1 MTISQDQVKD
11 GVEATSVATEEE
23 GGEEF
28 SKVEKK
34 GGFAGCPLRREVG
47 KFASRANPGMEVTPT
62 SKHRRRF
69 QNLGRRSPWGRRRRD
84 GRMLTTREMHSIHL
98 AFRQLVGALVRC
110 QSPLVA
116 SHLNV
121 WSRSLVA
128 SSSWQE
134 GGVRAVAPT
143 FLHSLRGEG
152 AEIY

>member
-47 KFASRANPGMEVTPT
+47 KFAGRANPGMEVTPT
-62 SKHRRRF
+62 SQHRRRF

-84 GRMLTTREMHSIHL
+84 GRMLTTRGLDSIQL
-98 AFRQLVGALVRC
+98 AFRRPVEALARS

-116 SHLNV
+116 SQLNV

-128 SSSWQE
+128 SSRWE
-134 GGVRAVAPT
+134 AGGGRHQL
-143 FLHSLRGEG
+143 FLHSLMGEG
-152 AEIY
+152 AEID

>member
-1 MTISQDQVKD
+1 
-11 GVEATSVATEEE
+11 
-23 GGEEF
+23 
-28 SKVEKK
+28 
-34 GGFAGCPLRREVG
+34 
-47 KFASRANPGMEVTPT
+47 
-62 SKHRRRF
+62 
-69 QNLGRRSPWGRRRRD
+69 
-84 GRMLTTREMHSIHL
+84 MLTTREMHSIHL
-98 AFRQLVGALVRC
+98 AFRRLVGALVRC

-143 FLHSLRGEG
+143 VLHSLRGEG

>member
-1 MTISQDQVKD
+1 M
-11 GVEATSVATEEE
+11 
-23 GGEEF
+23 
-28 SKVEKK
+28 
-34 GGFAGCPLRREVG
+34 
-47 KFASRANPGMEVTPT
+47 
-62 SKHRRRF
+62 
-69 QNLGRRSPWGRRRRD
+69 
-84 GRMLTTREMHSIHL
+84 
-98 AFRQLVGALVRC
+98 VRC